1 MKAYCTVVRRAKCA
15 DWYIPVF
22 ELFEKDDDFHVALLR
37 HVAQRNTGRVSGER
51 RDWSRAWSRDKSRVW
66 NVSKNAG
73 ISRIGVKIVRG
84 NELKSRDRN
93 DGKSRDWN
101 GGMTTQQTTQQTTQ
115 ETTRQT
121 TQQAPWNIPRGES
134 GLKKNPMNS
143 YNEGNLTW

>member
-1 MKAYCTVVRRAKCA
+1 MKMFFTDERLAKCA
-15 DWYIPVF
+15 DWYIPVS
-22 ELFEKDDDFHVALLR
+22 ELFEKDDDCSIAPSR
-37 HVAQRNTGRVSGER
+37 HVAQWNTESGYCESRDRNG
-51 RDWSRAWSRDKSRVW
+51 DKSRVW

-73 ISRIGVKIVRG
+73 ICWIGVKIVRG